1 MILATEQYSTWDDG
15 DVDDDDDDNDVNG
28 FLTRLVVTLMS
39 QKMQKVSSIVA

>member
-15 DVDDDDDDNDVNG
+15 DVDDDDDNDVNG